1 MSERWRNPSFLFST
15 IEMKTGIIC
24 MIIVKNRGINMRKE
38 DVTKFKKSCEVAK
51 SKNDNDKTSFEIR
64 VFDYNTSNVFYKT
77 LTKKEFIALIE
88 EIDGISDPGN
98 WC

>member
-1 MSERWRNPSFLFST
+1 MKDGEIHLFFFST
-15 IEMKTGIIC
+15 TGIKTGIIC

-38 DVTKFKKSCEVAK
+38 DVAKFKKSCEVAK
-51 SKNDNDKTSFEIR
+51 SRNDDDKTSFEIR
-64 VFDYNTSNVFYKT
+64 VFDYNTNNAFYKT

>member
-1 MSERWRNPSFLFST
+1 MKDGEIHLFLFST
-15 IEMKTGIIC
+15 IEIKTGIIC

-51 SKNDNDKTSFEIR
+51 SRNDDDKTSFEIR
-64 VFDYNTSNVFYKT
+64 VFDYNTNNAFYKT
-77 LTKKEFIALIE
+77 LTKKEFIALVE
-88 EIDGISDPGN
+88 DVDGIDDPGN

>member
-1 MSERWRNPSFLFST
+1 
-15 IEMKTGIIC
+15 

-51 SKNDNDKTSFEIR
+51 SRNDDDKTSFEIR
-64 VFDYNTSNVFYKT
+64 VFDHNTNNAFYKT
-77 LTKKEFIALIE
+77 LTKKEFIALVE
-88 EIDGISDPGN
+88 DVDGIDDPGN